1 MAVDKVGR
9 RKIIDT
15 SSDSWGPFGVPNSSQ
30 LAMAA
35 GWEPGPMPAP
45 PFPDPPPVTVEL
57 QERILVVPGDW
68 PATSSQVLTDCLDTG
83 GRYSGG
89 LAQVIFYADT
99 SLTSTQ
105 EYTLTLE
112 TAPLLEET
120 AFTDVIDIATIN
132 STNTVSSGD
141 VLSVWFGIFDEANSD
156 PVARYLRWRLV
167 QTDSPS
173 QNLFFSVRVFLKNHR

>member
-105 EYTLTLE
+105 EYTLTTCDGGSYKLI
-112 TAPLLEET
+112 APLRICSSLCVSFSRTTGSGGRSTRRVGRRLE
-120 AFTDVIDIATIN
+120 AT
-132 STNTVSSGD
+132 S
-141 VLSVWFGIFDEANSD
+141 LLL
-156 PVARYLRWRLV
+156 LR
-167 QTDSPS
+167 P
-173 QNLFFSVRVFLKNHR
+173 